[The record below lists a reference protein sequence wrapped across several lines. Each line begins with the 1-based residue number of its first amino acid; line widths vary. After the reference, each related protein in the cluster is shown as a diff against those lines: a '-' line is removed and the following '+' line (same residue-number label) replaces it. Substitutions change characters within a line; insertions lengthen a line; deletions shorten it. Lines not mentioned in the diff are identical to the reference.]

1 MAGIIEFPVIDLA
14 ATGEKIQQLRKER
27 GFTVRDLQ
35 KFFGFEEP
43 TAIYHWQNGKNRP
56 TVDNLCAL
64 SKLFGVPMDDII
76 VLRDNTDADSKKKL
90 ITAIKQGKNIKKLL
104 FFLAA

>member
-1 MAGIIEFPVIDLA
+1 MAKIIDFPVIDLK
-14 ATGEKIQQLRKER
+14 ATGVKIQQLREES
-27 GFTVRDLQ
+27 GLSVRDLQ
-35 KFFGFEEP
+35 WFFGFEDP
-43 TAIYHWQNGKNRP
+43 AAIYHWQNGKNLP

-76 VLRDNTDADSKKKL
+76 VLRDTVDADGKKKL
-90 ITAIKQGKNIKKLL
+90 ITMMKQMKNVKRLL